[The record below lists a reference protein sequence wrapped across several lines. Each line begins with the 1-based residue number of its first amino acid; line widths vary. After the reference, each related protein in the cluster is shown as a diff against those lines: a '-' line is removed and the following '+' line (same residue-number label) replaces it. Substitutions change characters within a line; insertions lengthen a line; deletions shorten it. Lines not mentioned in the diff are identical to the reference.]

1 MRTSVG
7 GCVRVEDSK
16 GCLRL
21 VGKKRDWLELN
32 SVKKY
37 GLCKKD
43 IFR

>member
-1 MRTSVG
+1 MKRSVG
-7 GCVRVEDSK
+7 ECVRVEDSK

-37 GLCKKD
+37 GLCKKG